1 MSGFGSHRAGGSTDE
16 QPPGGAAD
24 ATPGAAAASDSQGV
38 VAFAPERGGFA
49 TFVGEVSLGR
59 GKFCLASFAVD
70 GEIVERF

>member
-1 MSGFGSHRAGGSTDE
+1 MKTASMSGFGSHRAGGSTDE
-16 QPPGGAAD
+16 EPPGGAA
-24 ATPGAAAASDSQGV
+24 TASDSRGV
-38 VAFAPERGGFA
+38 VAFARERGGFA